1 MTDNPTNTTILGYV
15 IPPALL
21 ASLSRVEIRVVLVL
35 IERTVGGQQPAAIS
49 IKEFGR
55 VAGISAAS
63 LSRAVTAL
71 EGRDM
76 VRVTRATVTGAGT
89 AGHST
94 NIYTL
99 NRDSLTASEGSTPNH
114 PTNTVIVGSKAKRPR
129 SPVNM
134 RQLQAIVAGRPGYPE
149 ARILAGERLA
159 PRDIA
164 MRLNDL
170 DSENMT
176 MTTTPERVADNRIVA
191 KFLEAELTA
200 ETKQRTAEQGA
211 ALRQRAEQEGMRR

>member
-71 EGRDM
+71 ERRDV
-76 VRVTRATVTGAGT
+76 VRVTRVTVIRTDA
-89 AGHST
+89 AGHRT

-99 NRDSLTASEGSTPNH
+99 NRDALTSTDTPLNL
-114 PTNTVIVGSKAKRPR
+114 PTMTALIGSKEKRPR
-129 SPVNM
+129 RAVNM
-134 RQLQAIVAGRPGYPE
+134 RQLHAIVAGRSGYPE
-149 ARILAGERLA
+149 ARLVAGERVS

-164 MRLNDL
+164 MRLNAL
-170 DSENMT
+170 DSENTT

-191 KFLEAELTA
+191 KFLEAEMTA
-200 ETKQRTAEQGA
+200 ETNRRTAEQA
-211 ALRQRAEQEGMRR
+211 AAGQQRADHKGTKR